1 MSSVPSPS
9 QVQKKFETFGPA
21 GTPVT
26 ISEITEVVNC
36 GDQTLRGKL
45 AELVADGALQTKEIG
60 TEQVWWRSV
69 EIPDTND
76 RSDGDLPTTDITD
89 IFPDIADVMM
99 IAITQTGEITMANAK
114 ASEILGYAQ
123 DELVGANWFDHCV
136 PDRLQDDVQGV
147 FSQLMDGD
155 IEPVERYENPVVTA
169 DGDERIIEWHN
180 TILRDDGDII
190 GTLSSGLDITER
202 KRAEEAVRDNEQRL
216 EALVEAT
223 TEGVYRISPDWS
235 EIYELAAEGFLP
247 DNLTNSWEEYI
258 PDDEQARVG
267 EAINEAI
274 ETQTPFEMEHK
285 IKLNDGSVGWTHSG
299 AVPIIEDG
307 EIVEWFGTST
317 DITERKEREAEL
329 ERHEAYLQSISDL
342 VTVIDEDG
350 IIQYETPI
358 VTEMLGY
365 EPDERVGDPGFEYI
379 HPDDRDK
386 IKAQF
391 EDILTTGSV
400 DEPYEYRAKTKNG
413 DWIWVESTARNLID
427 DPAVSGIIVTAR
439 DITERKEQQREKD
452 LLWQAVEKADSALV
466 LAEPGETDNPMVYV
480 NEAFEEMTG
489 YSKTEAI
496 GRDCRFLQGEH
507 TQAEPVNE
515 LRAAIENGES
525 ATVELRNYRKDGTE
539 FWNRVTIDPV
549 YDGSGDLVRYLGTQ
563 ENITERKERQR
574 ELKRREIFLENTSDI
589 ITVIDENGVIR
600 YESNNLTEILGY
612 DPEQR
617 IGEPAV
623 EYVHPKDR
631 DMVKERLQKRG
642 TGDVNGS
649 IEFRAETKDG
659 GWIWL
664 EARGNNLA
672 DSQVFDGII
681 ITKRDITERKEQER
695 KRKKV
700 IDRVT
705 DAIFEVDAD
714 LQFTYVSDRAESVL
728 DESEGDLLG
737 KELFA
742 VFEEA
747 QGTEFEE
754 RYRTVMET
762 RKSTSFVSYHSPMDV
777 WFDVQVYPNDD
788 GGLSVYFRNVS
799 ERKQREQ
806 AQERAEKQYQTLLEM
821 APLPIV
827 AVDSTT
833 DEFVEANQ
841 AAGDLFGYQPD
852 QLVGQNR
859 TTIYPDQK
867 RDVYEESFRR
877 AVQQGG
883 TFRNLTDGSPYQLKT
898 KGGEMVPVQVSI
910 TTVTLDGRDIA
921 YGILRDI
928 TEERQYQRRL
938 STLNEI
944 TQKLSTAETKQTVQ
958 QTAADTLADILAVST
973 VAFYRFDDD
982 DWELRPVVAA
992 NTTVSAADYS
1002 SLPVID
1008 PGGGVEWT
1016 ALKNG
1021 ETTVVD
1027 DFEDEETGEK
1037 IDRAVRSE
1045 IAVPIG
1051 DHCVLVVGD
1060 RQPGAFDDW
1069 TVSLVETL
1077 GAATE
1082 AAITRTKQQ
1091 QELQQQNQ
1099 ELRDIEALN
1108 EQIRDIA
1115 QAVVE
1120 ADTRADLEQL
1130 VCENL
1135 TNASQIDFAW
1145 IGRVDHQT
1153 NRLSPQTQ
1161 AGAGQGYLDTVSLS
1175 LGDGSDAE
1183 PSVQA
1188 ARSQTVC
1195 DCASTTEN
1203 LLNTDWRS
1211 EAVER
1216 GFSSVL
1222 SIPLVHEESLY
1233 GVVSIYAT
1241 TSDGF
1246 SPPLRAVLEELGDLL
1261 ADAAVSKERK
1271 EALHADQTVKMSF
1284 DIRDKTCLFDQLVAG
1299 TDCRI
1304 QLDGLVPQ
1312 SGDTT
1317 IVFVRVT
1324 NGTAEEVVTRAEQ
1337 LRCIETSRLIAN
1349 NDDPLVELQ
1358 INGSFIGTVLANSE
1372 YVLADLQ
1379 VTTEETT
1386 LTIEVPHAADT
1397 RQAVSLIESQFET
1410 AQLRSKQQ
1418 ANRSDGTS
1426 TPLPGDILN
1435 TLTGRQRE
1443 VVEIAYR
1450 AGYFDLPRRANG
1462 AEVAELFGF
1471 SDTAFHNHIR
1481 EAQSKLFAELLSH
1494 AENSLPSVHSTDT
1507 AQK

>member
-1 MSSVPSPS
+1 MKSAPSAG
-9 QVQKKFETFGPA
+9 QVHDAVENLGSA
-21 GTPVT
+21 GTPFA
-26 ISEITEVVNC
+26 ISEISEVVDC
-36 GDQTLRGKL
+36 GDQTLRENL

-60 TEQVWWRSV
+60 SEQVWWRPV
-69 EIPDTND
+69 EGPESPDTDD
-76 RSDGDLPTTDITD
+76 RSDGRLPTTDITD
-89 IFPDIADVMM
+89 IFPDLADVMM
-99 IAITQTGEITMANAK
+99 IAIDQTGEITMANAK
-114 ASEILGYAQ
+114 ASEILGYPQ

-147 FSQLMDGD
+147 FSQLIDGD
-155 IEPVERYENPVVTA
+155 IEPVERYENLVVTA

-180 TILRDDGDII
+180 TILRDDGDIV

-202 KRAEEAVRDNEQRL
+202 KRAEEAVRDNERRL

-235 EIYELAAEGFLP
+235 EIYELAGEGFLP
-247 DNLTNSWEEYI
+247 DDLSNSWEEYI

-285 IKLNDGSVGWTHSG
+285 IKLDDGSVGWTYSG

-317 DITERKEREAEL
+317 EITERKEREAEL
-329 ERHEAYLQSISDL
+329 KRHEAYLESISDL
-342 VTVIDEDG
+342 VTVVDEDG
-350 IIQYETPI
+350 IIQYETPT

-379 HPDDRDK
+379 HPDDRERIRGK
-386 IKAQF
+386 IEQTVSSSGVT
-391 EDILTTGSV
+391 EY
-400 DEPYEYRAKTKNG
+400 YEYRAKTKDG
-413 DWIWVESTARNLID
+413 EWIWVESTIRNLAD
-427 DPAVSGIIVTAR
+427 DPKIDGIIVTAR

-466 LAEPGETDNPMVYV
+466 LAEPGETDNPLVYV

-489 YSKTEAI
+489 YSKPEAI

-507 TQAEPVNE
+507 TRAEPANE
-515 LRAAIENGES
+515 LRAGIENEEPV
-525 ATVELRNYRKDGTE
+525 TVELRNYRKDGTE
-539 FWNRVTIDPV
+539 FWNKLTVDPV
-549 YDGSGDLVRYLGTQ
+549 YDANGDLVRYLGTQ
-563 ENITERKERQR
+563 E
-574 ELKRREIFLENTSDI
+574 
-589 ITVIDENGVIR
+589 
-600 YESNNLTEILGY
+600 
-612 DPEQR
+612 
-617 IGEPAV
+617 
-623 EYVHPKDR
+623 
-631 DMVKERLQKRG
+631 
-642 TGDVNGS
+642 
-649 IEFRAETKDG
+649 
-659 GWIWL
+659 
-664 EARGNNLA
+664 
-672 DSQVFDGII
+672 
-681 ITKRDITERKEQER
+681 DITERKEQER
-695 KRKKV
+695 KREEV

-714 LQFTYVSDRAESVL
+714 GQFTYVSERAEAIL
-728 DESEGDLLG
+728 DESEANLLG

-742 VFEEA
+742 VFDQA

-762 RKSTSFVSYHSPMDV
+762 REPTSFVSYYPPNDA
-777 WFDVQVYPNDD
+777 WYDAQLYPNDD
-788 GGLSVYFRNVS
+788 GGLSAYFRDVS
-799 ERKQREQ
+799 DRKEREQ
-806 AQERAEKQYQTLLEM
+806 AQERAEKQYQTLLEL

-833 DEFVEANQ
+833 DEIIEANR
-841 AAGDLFGYQPD
+841 AAGDLIGYQPD
-852 QLVGQNR
+852 ELVGR
-859 TTIYPDQK
+859 SRDAIRPDE
-867 RDVYEESFRR
+867 RDEAYEKSFKK
-877 AVQQGG
+877 AIKEEG
-883 TFRNLTDGSPYQLKT
+883 TFRNLTDGSPYQIET
-898 KGGEMVPVQVSI
+898 KGGERVPVEISVR
-910 TTVTLDGRDIA
+910 TVTLDGRDVA

-944 TQKLSTAETKQTVQ
+944 TQKLSTAETEQTVK

-982 DWELRPVVAA
+982 DWELRPIVAA
-992 NTTVSAADYS
+992 NTTVADADDS

-1027 DFEDEETGEK
+1027 DFEHQETGET

-1045 IAVPIG
+1045 IAVPID

-1077 GAATE
+1077 GATTE

-1099 ELRDIEALN
+1099 QLRDIEALN
-1108 EQIRDIA
+1108 EQIREIA
-1115 QAVVE
+1115 QTVVE

-1130 VCENL
+1130 VCEKL

-1145 IGRVDHQT
+1145 IGRVDHQA

-1161 AGAGQGYLDTVSLS
+1161 AGAGRGYLDDVSLS
-1175 LGDGSDAE
+1175 LEADSDAE

-1188 ARSQTVC
+1188 ARSKAVC

-1222 SIPLVHEESLY
+1222 CIPLVHEESLY
-1233 GVVSIYAT
+1233 GVVSMYAT

-1246 SPPLRAVLEELGDLL
+1246 STPLRSVLEELGDLL

-1271 EALHADQTVKMSF
+1271 EALHADQTVTLSF
-1284 DIRDKTCLFDQLVAG
+1284 DIRDQTCLFDQLVAG
-1299 TDCRI
+1299 TDCRL

-1317 IVFVRVT
+1317 LVFVRVT
-1324 NGTAEEVVTRAEQ
+1324 DGTAEEVITRAEQ
-1337 LRCIETSRLIAN
+1337 LRCIETSRLIEN

-1358 INGSFIGTVLANSE
+1358 INGSFIGTVLSNSE
-1372 YVLADLQ
+1372 YVLANLQ
-1379 VTTEETT
+1379 VSTEETT
-1386 LTIEVPHAADT
+1386 LTVEVPHAADT
-1397 RQAVSLIESQFET
+1397 RQAMSLIESQFKT

-1418 ANRSDGTS
+1418 ANGSGDTS

-1450 AGYFDLPRRANG
+1450 AGYFDSPRRANG
-1462 AEVAELFGF
+1462 ADVAELFGF
-1471 SDTAFHNHIR
+1471 SATAFHNHIR
-1481 EAQSKLFAELLSH
+1481 EAQSKLFAELLSN
-1494 AENSLPSVHSTDT
+1494 AENSLSSVPSPDT
-1507 AQK
+1507 TEK